1 MEEKTYTFLPK
12 WSKKDASFDQ
22 FWHLNKERKTV
33 LVLTLPNFFSD
44 RCSNHKISFLSL
56 FLIELSHYNV
66 CVTYD
71 DIFYQIRWHTS
82 ANIGTVPAK

>member
-33 LVLTLPNFFSD
+33 LVLTLPNVFQTVALIT
-44 RCSNHKISFLSL
+44 KSL
-56 FLIELSHYNV
+56 IYLFFLIELSHYNV